1 MINDKWF
8 NGKIP
13 LVGLSP
19 MDGITDE
26 AFRLTQCEI
35 AKPDIIFTEFVSAEG
50 LAHNAVKLFDHLLF
64 KPVERPLIAQLFG
77 KDPSSFYFAALV
89 LCHLGFNGI
98 DINLGCPAKTVTQHG
113 GGAALID
120 NPSLVSEIVMSVKR
134 AIADFQNDSKILLKQ
149 KLKKK
154 YLEIINRNLKHSD
167 LSPKNIIP
175 TLSFKTRLGID
186 HSIVDTWI
194 PHLCSLKPDFIT
206 LHGRTIKQGFSGVSN
221 WDEIGKAAKICHD
234 SGVKILGNGDLQ
246 SRSMANNHCQKYN
259 CDGALIGRAAMGN
272 PWVFND
278 STPDFKAKYTA
289 MQIHARNFLQVFP
302 FRRFDPLRRIF
313 LLYVSGHPR
322 ASALRQHIVALS
334 SFDQLCSLEDAI
346 VNC

>member
-1 MINDKWF
+1 MKYI
-8 NGKIP
+8 I
-13 LVGLSP
+13 GLSP
-19 MDGITDE
+19 MEGITDE

-35 AKPDIIFTEFVSAEG
+35 SKPDLIFSEFVSACG

-64 KPVERPLIAQLFG
+64 KPIERPLIAQLFG
-77 KDPSSFYFAALV
+77 KDPPSFYFAALV
-89 LCHLGFNGI
+89 LCHLGFDGI

-120 NPSLVSEIVMSVKR
+120 NLSLVSEIVLSVKK
-134 AIADFQNDSKILLKQ
+134 AITDFQNDPKILLKQ

-154 YLEIINRNLKHSD
+154 YLEIINRNLKYSG
-167 LSPKNIIP
+167 LSPKNITP

-206 LHGRTIKQGFSGVSN
+206 LHGRTLKQGFGGRAD
-221 WDEIGKAAKICHD
+221 WDEITKAANLCHD
-234 SGVKILGNGDLQ
+234 SGVKILGNGDLL
-246 SRSMANNHCQKYN
+246 SRKMAHGYSQKYHT
-259 CDGALIGRAAMGN
+259 DGALIGRAAMGN

-278 STPDFKAKYTA
+278 SAPEFREKYKA
-289 MQIHARNFLQVFP
+289 MLIHARHFLEVFP
-302 FRRFDPLRRIF
+302 SRRFDPLRRHF
-313 LLYVSGHPR
+313 LLYVSGHPH
-322 ASALRQHIVALS
+322 ASTLRQKIITLT

-346 VNC
+346 SNC